1 MHVFWGDVI
10 SCLVFAMMRNELSFL
25 YLRFPFSVA
34 IGLCGKSLRCVSF
47 VTTAWMECLVFFLIS
62 ERERERESEE
72 KVYYCCARQ
81 ILPCFARDY
90 LCLSMCACIRSIHVY
105 MRVRLCS
112 GMYSDVV
119 VAVCCYYGGFF
130 LYISLYSLGFL
141 RYNFF
146 FSF

>member
-1 MHVFWGDVI
+1 MFEHV
-10 SCLVFAMMRNELSFL
+10 C
-25 YLRFPFSVA
+25 
-34 IGLCGKSLRCVSF
+34 
-47 VTTAWMECLVFFLIS
+47 
-62 ERERERESEE
+62 
-72 KVYYCCARQ
+72 
-81 ILPCFARDY
+81 
-90 LCLSMCACIRSIHVY
+90 MCACIRSIHVY

-146 FSF
+146 FFVSCVCVSFDGTCVNEMSGLIVFFLFR

>member
-1 MHVFWGDVI
+1 MENLCVVFRLLLLHGW
-10 SCLVFAMMRNELSFL
+10 
-25 YLRFPFSVA
+25 SV
-34 IGLCGKSLRCVSF
+34 LF
-47 VTTAWMECLVFFLIS
+47 FFLLV
-62 ERERERESEE
+62 RERERESEE

-146 FSF
+146 FFVLIFFSVFVALLLENYGIFRLVCVCFV